1 MDEETKQIF
10 PIAMGIMGFIMLM
23 GVVLMTEDTL
33 GGLLVVSTAIGTT
46 FLFAFIYK
54 NMEKQKEEGE

>member
-54 NMEKQKEEGE
+54 NREKQKEEGE